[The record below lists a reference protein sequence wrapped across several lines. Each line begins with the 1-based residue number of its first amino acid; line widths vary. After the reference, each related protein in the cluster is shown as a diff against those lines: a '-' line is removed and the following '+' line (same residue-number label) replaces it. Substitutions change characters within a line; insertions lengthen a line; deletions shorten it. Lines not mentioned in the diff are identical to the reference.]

1 MNTSTTTELMHA
13 VLDGEATPEE
23 VREFDLRLAGD
34 AGARAE
40 FAALRRMFDD
50 LGRLP
55 PRLPPEDLQA
65 RLLAQVNQPLAP
77 PRVIGSSTL
86 RDSFSKFIS
95 TLRHTFT
102 ADTYRNGADMKKIWI
117 GAAVAVVAV
126 VGVAQFMLGDKPA
139 SKDTMGTIVP
149 ADRYRGE
156 QPTAGDVKVGS
167 PTGTGT
173 EQRPPARDGAQA
185 DSGGA
190 KANSGTAAAA
200 ADSGGAK
207 ANSGT
212 AAAAADSGGAKANS
226 GTAAAAADSGGAKAN
241 SGTAAAAADSGGAK
255 ANSGTAA
262 AAANS
267 GGAKANSGTAA
278 AAANSGGAKAN
289 QGAAAANSG
298 AAANA
303 SVNKQ

>member
-1 MNTSTTTELMHA
+1 MSTSTTTDLMHA
-13 VLDGEATPEE
+13 VLDGEATPDE
-23 VREFDLRLAGD
+23 VRELDLRLAGD

-50 LGRLP
+50 LGRVP

-65 RLLAQVNQPLAP
+65 RLLAQVNQPLAS

-102 ADTYRNGADMKKIWI
+102 ADTYRNGADMKKMWI

-241 SGTAAAAADSGGAK
+241 SGTAAAAA
-255 ANSGTAA
+255 
-262 AAANS
+262 NS

-278 AAANSGGAKAN
+278 AANSGAAKAN